1 MRDSEVMEEVASR
14 RGFHFVTV
22 PFHRD
27 PTTQPRR
34 IIVSLQFFVELVSVC
49 ESRFR
54 LQRDAAPG

>member
-1 MRDSEVMEEVASR
+1 MEEVASR

-34 IIVSLQFFVELVSVC
+34 IIVPLQFFVELVSVC